1 MKHINTY
8 IVEKLKIYKNQKTEH
23 TLFPKTKEELC
34 KMIEQEINQNGKEC
48 SLNHIDVSKI
58 TDMEELFYH
67 SRFNGDIS
75 EWNVSNVENMSYMFG
90 SSRFNQDIYN
100 WDVSNVI
107 NMHGMFSYSEFSG
120 DISDWDV
127 SNVEDMASMF
137 AKNTKFNQDLSKW
150 KINPNCNTYRMFA
163 SCPIEDKYKPQGI
176 E

>member
-1 MKHINTY
+1 MKYINTY
-8 IVEKLKIYKNQKTEH
+8 IVEKLKISKTPKH
-23 TLFPKTKEELC
+23 TLFPKDKYELSE
-34 KMIEQEINQNGKEC
+34 MIEDEIKQNGKEC

-67 SRFNGDIS
+67 SNFNGDIS

-90 SSRFNQDIYN
+90 SSKFNQDIYN

-107 NMHGMFSYSEFSG
+107 NMNGMFSYSEFSG

-127 SNVEDMASMF
+127 SNVENMKSMF
-137 AKNTKFNQDLSKW
+137 AKNTNFNQDLSKW

-163 SCPIEDKYKPQGI
+163 SCYIEDKYKPQGI